1 MINRT
6 ILFVALL
13 TALVTFGDTGNT
25 TQAQVINMESFDD
38 PTFPPMD
45 WDRSGGFNSRWERVT
60 NGNNPPATPHSG
72 AGMARFQ
79 VGGGPGSNGDQE
91 VLISPVV
98 DYSGA
103 SGSTPTVSLWMY
115 RESSSTAGD
124 SITILVNTTPTVNGA
139 TRLGAI
145 ARSRFFVLPVNE
157 PSDGWYNYSFNIPS
171 SFNTDTNYI
180 LFNGT
185 SRNGGNMYIDDI
197 QWEEYATPCTG
208 SFTAGNVITSDSLL
222 CDGGGSVDLTLDG
235 TGLTSGGISFQ
246 WQASP
251 SASGPWTDF
260 GASSLIEN
268 SGNITD
274 TTYFR
279 CIVTCANASVTDTS
293 GTTVVLVVQNP
304 NPSVM
309 LNIPPSVDICPGDPP
324 VEIVASGAPNF
335 LWNPNIAINAVGD
348 SAMASPTN
356 TTVYTV
362 VGYDTIGCADS
373 TTFTINVGDA
383 PLVNASAS
391 LDTICP
397 GDAVD
402 LNAMIQAP
410 PFGINIEWQPGGMT
424 TANATVNPT
433 VTTTYVVTV
442 SQFFFDCDGIDSVT
456 IVVTPGPLAGFT
468 YSVNNMTATFTD
480 TSIVS
485 GNVTYSWDFGDGNS
499 DNTQNPVHTY
509 TSNGIYTVTLTVSDG
524 TCSNTVTQSVN
535 IGGVGIEQLSDGS
548 LIRVF
553 PNPSKDIFNVQFTS
567 KEDRLNMIVRNSAGQ
582 EIARQQLQS
591 AVGISFSEQLD
602 LEGYSDG
609 IYYLQIISE
618 KENVSMMI
626 LKQ

>member
-1 MINRT
+1 MMKRT
-6 ILFVALL
+6 ILLIALL
-13 TALVTFGDTGNT
+13 ATIFTFGNAGHSV
-25 TQAQVINMESFDD
+25 QAQVIHIESFDD
-38 PTFPPMD
+38 PSFPPVD
-45 WDRSGGFNSRWERVT
+45 WSRSGGFNSRWQRVT

-79 VGGGPGSNGDQE
+79 IGGGPGSNGDQE

-124 SITILVNTTPTVNGA
+124 SLTILVNTSPTVNGA

-157 PSDGWYNYSFNIPS
+157 PSDGWYNYSFNVPS

-185 SRNGGNMYIDDI
+185 SRNGGNIYIDDV
-197 QWEEYATPCTG
+197 QWEEYITPCTG
-208 SFTAGNVITSDSLL
+208 SFTAGNVLSSDSLL
-222 CDGGGSVDLTLDG
+222 CGGSGSVQLTLDG
-235 TGLTSGGISFQ
+235 TGLTGGGISFQ
-246 WQASP
+246 WQSSP
-251 SASGPWTDF
+251 GASGPWTDF
-260 GASSLIEN
+260 GSSSLIEN

-279 CIVTCANASVTDTS
+279 CIVTCANASVSDTS

-309 LNIPPSVDICPGDPP
+309 LNIPSSVDICPGDPP

-335 LWNPNIAINAVGD
+335 LWTPNIAINTVGD
-348 SAMASPTN
+348 SAMASPIN

-383 PLVNASAS
+383 PIVNATVNI
-391 LDTICP
+391 DTICP
-397 GDAVD
+397 GDPVN
-402 LNAMIQAP
+402 LTAMIQAP
-410 PFGINIEWQPGGMT
+410 PFGLNINWQPGGMNT
-424 TANATVNPT
+424 PNVTVNPT

-456 IVVTPGPLAGFT
+456 IYVEPGPLAGFT
-468 YSVNNMTATFTD
+468 YSINNQTVTFTD

-485 GNVTYSWDFGDGNS
+485 GSVTYTWDFGDGNS
-499 DNTQNPVHTY
+499 DNSQNPVHTY
-509 TSNGIYTVTLTVSDG
+509 ASNGIYTVSLTVSDG
-524 TCSNTVTQSVN
+524 NCSNIFTQAVN

-553 PNPSKDIFNVQFTS
+553 PNPSQDIFNVQFTS
-567 KEDRLNMIVRNSAGQ
+567 KEERLNMVVRNSAGQ
-582 EIARQQLQS
+582 EITREQLQP
-591 AVGISFSEQLD
+591 AAGISFSERLD
-602 LEGYSDG
+602 LESFPDG
-609 IYYLQIISE
+609 IYYLQIFSD
-618 KENVSMMI
+618 KENVSLMI